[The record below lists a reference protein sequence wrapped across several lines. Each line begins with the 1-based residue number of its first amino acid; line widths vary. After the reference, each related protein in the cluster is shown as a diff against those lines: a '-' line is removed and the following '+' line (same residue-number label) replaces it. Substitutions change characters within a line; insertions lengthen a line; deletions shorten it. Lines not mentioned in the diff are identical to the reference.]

1 MEYKQV
7 IVFREDLKL
16 STGKLAVQ
24 AAHASLLAFKKA
36 DKKICIEWEHEG
48 MKKIALQVKNEN
60 ELLKLFETAKK
71 FMLPA
76 ALVKDAGLTE
86 VPAGTTTALGIGP
99 ANEKDID
106 KLTRSLPLLD

>member
-7 IVFREDLKL
+7 IVFRSDLEL

-24 AAHASLLAFKKA
+24 AAHASLLAYKKA
-36 DKKICIEWEHEG
+36 DKKLCSEWEQEG
-48 MKKIALQVKNEN
+48 MRKITLQVKNEE

-71 FMLPA
+71 FKLPA

-86 VPAGTTTALGIGP
+86 IPAGTTTALGIGP

-106 KLTRSLPLLD
+106 TLTRSLPLLD